1 VPAPDKRSGE
11 FRLIA
16 EYLAGLDEG
25 PGIALGNGDD
35 AAALDLPPGEQIV
48 VSTDIAAEGVHFP
61 TGSSADRVA
70 YRAVAAAASDLA
82 AMGARPV
89 AMTLNLSLPGAD
101 ETVLAG
107 LRAGLEESVRAFG
120 LPLVGGDLVRGP
132 LSLGVQVLGA
142 VARGEALRRS
152 GARAGDRLCVSGCLG
167 DAAAGLALE
176 LGDIDAPQ
184 DHALH
189 LREAFWRPQPALA
202 LGQAL
207 RGRATAAI
215 DISDGLLADA
225 GHLSRASGVRL
236 HIDSKALP
244 LSESLTQT
252 VDLETAK
259 RLALTGG
266 EDYQLCFTLPG
277 SYELPVGC
285 TIVGYVE
292 PGAGVTCDVE
302 YGVGGYQH
310 F

>member
-1 VPAPDKRSGE
+1 M
-11 FRLIA
+11 
-16 EYLAGLDEG
+16 
-25 PGIALGNGDD
+25 
-35 AAALDLPPGEQIV
+35 

-61 TGSSADRVA
+61 TGSPADLLA

-82 AMGARPV
+82 AMGARPL
-89 AMTLNLSLPGAD
+89 AMTLNLSLPSAD
-101 ETVLAG
+101 GTVLAA
-107 LRAGLEESVRAFG
+107 LRAGLEESGRAFR

-142 VARGEALRRS
+142 VPRGEALRRG

-176 LGDIDAPQ
+176 LGDIDASPG
-184 DHALH
+184 HAQR

-202 LGQAL
+202 LGQSL
-207 RGRATAAI
+207 RGRASAAI

-225 GHLSRASGVRL
+225 GHLARASGVRL

-252 VDLETAK
+252 VKQETAR

-277 SYELPVGC
+277 SYELPAGC
-285 TIVGYVE
+285 TVVGYVE
-292 PGAGVTCDVE
+292 SGAGVTCDVDYE
-302 YGVGGYQH
+302 VGGYQH